1 MSLERYS
8 NIRTIRDTP
17 GLSRGIDW
25 FERDQAALKLTQLTS
40 RPDETPVVEM
50 HIYTPTNEV
59 YLGGGPITDF
69 VIQGDKLYI
78 DYASAFASYDIKR
91 GFFKVNINV
100 YYNIVGTYE
109 FPELKVTE
117 LSTDNTELLLTEFAP
132 RADEPTTNIVA
143 EFLEEYSNPFDRDFA
158 LNFGENRL
166 LRMINYKSYF
176 NDSTMAVKLYNS
188 PTDGDIEPLSRCQ
201 IVEIVSD
208 SYIDNISLDQLAPTK
223 PPQSLRGPNFEI
235 ETGYTTSTETDFKN
249 WNQLLGSN
257 VNTSQKI
264 IDSVFSGS
272 LAGVELGIDF
282 TGYNNFIFYSSA
294 NSRLA
299 NFKQK
304 IERLEYYDN
313 RLNTLNSTSGSSSG
327 SLSTNIN
334 NVQKRKDALI
344 GTFDSFEKWLYNEP
358 TASLFTHGTTG
369 SPLTPDED
377 SEVFILSPWPK
388 RIVNG
393 TNLIY
398 ASTSSIAENW
408 FLSASNAATTYDENN
423 PNQLLKT
430 IPEYIRLDANNS
442 EYETFVNMIGQHFDI
457 LYSYANA
464 LTEKVYV
471 KEEHPKLGIDKDVL
485 NDIAKSQGWQLTNGN
500 QASQLW
506 QYALGTNESG
516 TYAQSG
522 SLFSV
527 PNEQITSEV
536 WRRIINNL
544 PYILKSR
551 GTIQS
556 IKSLLNIYGI
566 PQTLLSVREYGGPKV
581 SNEWPV
587 LTEDRYSY
595 AMQFNSG
602 SSLSY
607 SSLHV
612 SASLPNW
619 GRVVTTPNVVPVQTR
634 EFRFRP
640 YQTGSMILYSQVNS
654 SGDPLVQMAIEHTG
668 SYSGSAFFGR
678 LNLSFGSGSGTSP
691 ITASTDW
698 LPIFDG
704 DFWNISYGWETT
716 GDHFNTGS
724 NSDTTY
730 RIRIG
735 HASDYIKGKVS
746 HTGSIAITPTNT
758 DHYLT
763 WSDPATL
770 NANVVYI
777 GGNTGS
783 GDELNVNDYL
793 TTLMG
798 AMPGTYSGSMQEY
811 REYLE
816 YISLDAWNDHVL
828 NPTSYVS
835 GISATSSFDTLVRHY
850 TLGSETVGFDLSTD
864 GTIISS
870 SHPNQSA
877 NDFTTNNA
885 YSTNAVTDGFEN
897 PNDSQRGNFI
907 PVEETYYVRGVS
919 VGANNPRSQKIRL
932 EENSLV
938 RRLSPVKSG
947 ERSSF
952 DNAPLDSHKLGLFY
966 SFADQVNKDIFNH
979 TGRIELDDYIGD
991 PDDEYEVAYEDLK
1004 RFASQYWKKFT
1015 NASDI
1020 NSYNRI
1026 FSQFDFSIFNQI
1038 KQTLPER
1045 VDEATGLLI
1054 EPNVIERN
1062 KVQITKPIGVDNPQ
1076 YDVVITQQEP
1086 TWSADYINYEGVVTR
1101 DETAVLILSSSYDVE
1116 YSDTAYVVQNSSSMN
1131 YCTIETLPVDELVS
1145 FTASL
1150 NDINYTADDG
1160 INLDYGNQKVL
1171 LDPTSVKTPTDWSNS
1186 SNTSKYDIL
1195 DNIYPSSG
1203 GAADSEYRLNTALY
1217 GTGSFSTSVSD
1228 TAKQVRFKLDTEV
1241 QYDVKLNVE
1250 SDIIVR
1256 PTTSTTSFRT
1266 NVVAIVAELEDALDI
1281 NSRIIKIYDQK
1292 EVSQVNTNASE
1303 KKHVFNF
1310 KSILVPA
1317 YTSLVLIY
1325 QVSAGYGNNGVLVSG
1340 SITSD
1345 GVQSES
1351 DTTIRFRVSSSNAS
1365 PSGPYPGD
1373 TSTSPMLFFSESQAL
1388 GVPVFVSGTLPSGQ
1402 HCFIDASDIPTDI
1415 APVDIIRQSRITL
1428 ADGYQVSAFL
1438 EGTETE
1444 LIFISSTGSAVPPVT
1459 GSGPFN
1465 TAFESGST
1473 SEKMSLVRHAALV
1486 TTEEVCHSV
1495 KQHYIE
1501 DCRQSDIYETP
1512 VFYYSGSSTI
1522 ANKRE
1527 RDNDG
1532 FLSQSLGLYYSRSL
1546 DVACYRDDFFESHE
1560 RAFYT
1565 GTQLSAPG
1573 VNLPTVDGVLNGAP
1587 VIEIFE
1593 VNPNQLFYN
1602 TTPKQPGPGNTL
1614 DPGNL
1619 TVR

>member
-143 EFLEEYSNPFDRDFA
+143 EFLEEYSNPFERDFA

-282 TGYNNFIFYSSA
+282 TGYNNFVFYSSA
-294 NSRLA
+294 NSRLS

-369 SPLTPDED
+369 SPLTPDEG
-377 SEVFILSPWPK
+377 SQVFILSPWPK

-885 YSTNAVTDGFEN
+885 YSTNAVTDGFKN

-919 VGANNPRSQKIRL
+919 VGANNPRSEKIRL

-1054 EPNVIERN
+1054 EPNAIERN

-1116 YSDTAYVVQNSSSMN
+1116 YSDTAYVVQNSGSMN

-1145 FTASL
+1145 FTASIDDL
-1150 NDINYTADDG
+1150 NYTQANG
-1160 INLDYGNQKVL
+1160 VNVDYGNQKIL
-1171 LDPTSVKTPTDWSNS
+1171 FEPSSDASPANWTSNS
-1186 SNTSKYDIL
+1186 SSGKFDLLQNIDSGDGVVDGRYWLTTTLSDITSSSYMSKQLRFAYD
-1195 DNIYPSSG
+1195 
-1203 GAADSEYRLNTALY
+1203 TM
-1217 GTGSFSTSVSD
+1217 T
-1228 TAKQVRFKLDTEV
+1228 
-1241 QYDVKLNVE
+1241 QYDVKMRIKSEVIFAPSSSLTQGTGKTGNITAALVK
-1250 SDIIVR
+1250 
-1256 PTTSTTSFRT
+1256 
-1266 NVVAIVAELEDALDI
+1266 LEDGADP
-1281 NSRIIKIYDQK
+1281 NSRIVQVYDYQTTTY
-1292 EVSQVNTNASE
+1292 NNAAADANKSFIE
-1303 KKHVFNF
+1303 F
-1310 KSILVPA
+1310 KSVLVPA
-1317 YTSLVLIY
+1317 NTQLYGVYQFYTDIEGSTIFYSASATPSGMTEGATVIRWDGTFISNAPSQSFGTFGLSPVGYFSASAAEFTDDIFWISS
-1325 QVSAGYGNNGVLVSG
+1325 SAGDTFFDGGSNYTGFAPMKFNIASADQRASLQNGYTVS
-1340 SITSD
+1340 D
-1345 GVQSES
+1345 
-1351 DTTIRFRVSSSNAS
+1351 
-1365 PSGPYPGD
+1365 
-1373 TSTSPMLFFSESQAL
+1373 L
-1388 GVPVFVSGTLPSGQ
+1388 G
-1402 HCFIDASDIPTDI
+1402 
-1415 APVDIIRQSRITL
+1415 
-1428 ADGYQVSAFL
+1428 
-1438 EGTETE
+1438 EGTTPTINF
-1444 LIFISSTGSAVPPVT
+1444 LTGSVASATAWGPVI
-1459 GSGPFN
+1459 
-1465 TAFESGST
+1465 ST
-1473 SEKMSLVRHAALV
+1473 ETQEYHLKRHAAIV

-1546 DVACYRDDFFESHE
+1546 DVACYRDDFFESYE